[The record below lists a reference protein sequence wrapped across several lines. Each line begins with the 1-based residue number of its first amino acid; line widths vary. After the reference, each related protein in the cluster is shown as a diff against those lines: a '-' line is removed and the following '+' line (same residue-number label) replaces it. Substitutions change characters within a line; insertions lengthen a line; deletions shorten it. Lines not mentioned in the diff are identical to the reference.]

1 MQAPSLGMD
10 GPGAGPNPGLHAHI
24 PLTQA
29 KFPLLF
35 PILLAHCE
43 SDVQEVMKGCLLN
56 IVIFKHL
63 AV

>member
-1 MQAPSLGMD
+1 MQAPSLEVV

-24 PLTQA
+24 PLMQA

-43 SDVQEVMKGCLLN
+43 SDVQEVMKGCLL
-56 IVIFKHL
+56 IHVYF
-63 AV
+63 